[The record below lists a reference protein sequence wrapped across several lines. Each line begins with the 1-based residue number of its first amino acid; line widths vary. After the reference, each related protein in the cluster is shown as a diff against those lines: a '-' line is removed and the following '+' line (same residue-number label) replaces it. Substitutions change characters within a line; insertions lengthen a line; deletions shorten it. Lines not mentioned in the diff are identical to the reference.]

1 MSGPAAGQ
9 ASPQVR
15 VSRSGAAVVVAALS
29 VAMALAA
36 VAGCGGDGAGGG
48 ATQTSRS
55 PVDFAPTT
63 GPASPS
69 PSPPAGTATGGP
81 STQPPGM
88 DPAALLWPDTSG
100 GLRYRDPAAAALGF
114 ATGLAGFQGPVAGAF
129 KPTGDRAGEV
139 PLRPTTTGP
148 VTRVFVRGLADGTW
162 WVTGSAAATIRL
174 DSPSS
179 QDMITSPV
187 RLAGAAHTFEGHVAV
202 AIRADGQPTPLGT
215 GFVTGAGDQLGP
227 FSGEVTFTRT
237 PTQHYGAIVLTEPS
251 AKDGSTVQATVVRVR
266 F

>member
-1 MSGPAAGQ
+1 MLGPAAGQ

-15 VSRSGAAVVVAALS
+15 VSRSGAAVAVAAMA
-29 VAMALAA
+29 VALAA
-36 VAGCGGDGAGGG
+36 VAGCGGDDAAGG

-55 PVDFAPTT
+55 PIDFAPTT
-63 GPASPS
+63 SPASPS

-81 STQPPGM
+81 STQPQGA
-88 DPAALLWPDTSG
+88 DPAVLLWPVASG

-129 KPTGDRAGEV
+129 KPTGDRSGEV
-139 PLRPTTTGP
+139 PLRPTATGP

-179 QDMITSPV
+179 QDVITSPV

-202 AIRADGQPTPLGT
+202 TIRADGQPTPLGT

-237 PTQHYGAIVLTEPS
+237 PTQRYGAIVLTEPS
-251 AKDGSTVQATVVRVR
+251 AKDGSTVQTTVVRVR